1 MPDLVV
7 AVSHLLSQDEAL
19 RRVQMTV
26 DQAKAQYSDNIGELR
41 ETWNGYVGDFFLS
54 AVSQQTSATVTVNPS
69 EVTVQMKLPWFALGF
84 EPVIEAKIR
93 DVLNKILA

>member
-1 MPDLVV
+1 MPDLIV

-19 RRVQMTV
+19 RRVQMTLAE
-26 DQAKAQYSDNIGELR
+26 AKAQYSENLGDLR
-41 ETWNGYVGDFFLS
+41 ETWNGYVGAYFLS
-54 AVSQQTSATVTVNPS
+54 AMSQQTSATVTVNPS

-84 EPVIEAKIR
+84 EPVIESKIT